1 MEPLLHVHQEKEVN
15 HRLSM
20 QEITKNIDPIV
31 QNEENLHYENLRKTG
46 KSNTMSNTLIPQPY
60 KDEIES
66 DIKVDDLMKG
76 FGDSEQ
82 FFPDN

>member
-31 QNEENLHYENLRKTG
+31 QNEENLQYENLRKTG
-46 KSNTMSNTLIPQPY
+46 KLNTMSNTLTP
-60 KDEIES
+60 
-66 DIKVDDLMKG
+66 
-76 FGDSEQ
+76 
-82 FFPDN
+82 